1 VENQSVNSPLNLRNH
16 KHELLLVLFVSLG
29 ASAIY
34 SVLSLLRKLNSSVGL
49 AGSVTTINQPL
60 AQNPWL
66 DLVSQI
72 ASITLSLVPVLLALY
87 FLRLDRINIGA
98 IPRPKDFGI
107 AALIAAGIGIP
118 GIGLYWLALEFG
130 LTSQIIPS
138 ALADNWWSIPVLVLA
153 ALRAGLQEEIIMLGF
168 FIRKLKL
175 IDPRYSMVVLIIASS
190 LIRGTYHLYQ
200 GFSGFLGNFLM
211 GLLFGWVFYKTGRVA
226 PLIIA
231 HTLMNIVVFIGY
243 PIAAPYL
250 FGT

>member
-1 VENQSVNSPLNLRNH
+1 MNNPLNLRNH
-16 KHELLLVLFVSLG
+16 KQELLLVLFVSLG

-49 AGSVTTINQPL
+49 AGSVTTINRPL

-72 ASITLSLVPVLLALY
+72 ASISLSLVPVLLALY
-87 FLRLDRINIGA
+87 FLRLDRIIIGA
-98 IPRPKDFGI
+98 IPKLKDFGI

-118 GIGLYWLALEFG
+118 GIGLYWLGLEFG

-138 ALADNWWSIPVLVLA
+138 ALADNWWSIPILVLA

-168 FIRKLKL
+168 FIRKLNL
-175 IDPRYSMVVLIIASS
+175 INPRYSMLLLILASS

-211 GLLFGWVFYKTGRVA
+211 GLVFGWVFYKTGRVA

-231 HTLMNIVVFIGY
+231 HTLMNIAVFIGY

>member
-1 VENQSVNSPLNLRNH
+1 MNNPLNLRNH
-16 KHELLLVLFVSLG
+16 KQELLLVLFVSLG

-49 AGSVTTINQPL
+49 AGSVTTINRPL

-72 ASITLSLVPVLLALY
+72 ASISLSLVPVLLALY
-87 FLRLDRINIGA
+87 FLRLDRIIIGA
-98 IPRPKDFGI
+98 IPKLKDFGI

-118 GIGLYWLALEFG
+118 GIGLYWLGLEFG

-138 ALADNWWSIPVLVLA
+138 ALADNWWSIPILVLA

-168 FIRKLKL
+168 FIRKLNL
-175 IDPRYSMVVLIIASS
+175 INPRYSMLLLIFASS

-211 GLLFGWVFYKTGRVA
+211 GLVFGWVFYKTGRVA

-231 HTLMNIVVFIGY
+231 HTLMNIAVFIGY